1 MRCVLYVFVDSLNLS
16 KGNKPPWSLPA
27 KAAYGSTFEGPRA
40 LAHFD
45 RPNVR
50 PPKDIMPMS
59 HTILPLR
66 TLHYIKRTYPRKTF
80 HAVLEHYF
88 KAFWT
93 PPNLNLTQVDVL
105 AKVLGDC
112 GEFSPEECEAILTAA
127 KSQEVKD
134 LLARST
140 GEALEKGAF
149 GAPWL
154 WVEDGTGRGE
164 PFFGSDRYMA

>member
-1 MRCVLYVFVDSLNLS
+1 M
-16 KGNKPPWSLPA
+16 G
-27 KAAYGSTFEGPRA
+27 
-40 LAHFD
+40 
-45 RPNVR
+45 
-50 PPKDIMPMS
+50 

-66 TLHYIKRTYPRKTF
+66 TLHYIKRTYPRETF
-80 HAVLEHYF
+80 YAVLEHYF

-112 GEFSPEECEAILTAA
+112 GQFSAEECEAILVAA
-127 KSQEVKD
+127 KSQEIKD
-134 LLARST
+134 LLLKST

-154 WVEDGTGRGE
+154 WVTDGQGRGE
-164 PFFGSDRYMA
+164 PFFGSDRCVNWARLEKVVLLTLT